1 LANFNL
7 GLETTKDPDYS
18 GESRLDRSVFVDRTG
33 AAAAEDSRRKIVGIT
48 NAVGNIFDTVNY
60 GIEKAAESAVK
71 EGVEPIRNEQGGD
84 VYGLEGQS
92 QNNAQP
98 VGMPPQ
104 GVTRYAEG
112 MTKLKAQ
119 YDQGVIT
126 DSRYYEQLEVLTRQ
140 VKARFPGYE
149 DHIDK
154 TIHRIT
160 GVTPANALRNARM
173 EELKATAS
181 DSQREAEKQQTFLR
195 QNIEYLPAGW
205 ETRPFEE
212 NQEHIRLGKR
222 AKEDID
228 RKIAEF
234 NLKDK
239 ERSASDDE
247 KKKLANS
254 IAADTRDEFRR
265 VTQPILDEAIAKI
278 DAGKSIDPTE
288 AAGLVKAY
296 EFNLQTALYRKL
308 SKMTLPDGE
317 YDRLVNAA
325 MGDVKSFE
333 MAMISGDASMLKQN
347 KLIVEAMGDEQFRKL
362 YQDSPLAQK
371 VELLRRMPQGIQQA
385 VMLDQGTKLVGPV
398 LDTLGLNKA
407 GIPGSTANAQELPK
421 ATQGALNLFKVDNA
435 TSHLG
440 ESMAIPQMTPIEQ
453 IDKLAQLPGGATAKA
468 MQAYVNDWVRLMT
481 DEKLPDD
488 LKAGVTKRFFSEENF
503 DFLKK
508 FRSASDKQAV
518 YRAFTSPKVVAEMQK
533 HKGPEYDRY
542 SAWVKQN
549 FHHVFKS
556 EIDNL
561 ADIPNRPYVNLE
573 FNESTGKFLLTPT
586 EEGRRVGELE
596 ARKAGRM
603 SLAGATMNQ
612 IERLY
617 NQAPLEKSVNELNS
631 VMENVKPIV
640 EGEGFTFQQE
650 VKNLIHFEATH
661 DKKNSTF
668 WQWFLKGASK
678 ESKDESF
685 GGLNINFSEASR
697 TPGGINQALDALK
710 SSFAKGESGE
720 DYNRL
725 VNKKGSKEAFR
736 APLTGMTVSEV
747 LAYQEDMKASGHLS
761 SAAGKYQ
768 ILKGTLRS
776 LVREG
781 AIKLEDKYDE
791 ATQEKAAEA
800 LLERRGL
807 SDYLAGKIP
816 LTKFMR
822 NLGDEW
828 EILKKSPT
836 AYHKTMKELEVL
848 KAAGG

>member
-33 AAAAEDSRRKIVGIT
+33 AAAAEDSRRKIAGIA
-48 NAVGNIFDTVNY
+48 NAVGSIFDTVNY
-60 GIEKAAESAVK
+60 GIEKAAETAVK

-154 TIHRIT
+154 TIHRVT

-205 ETRPFEE
+205 ETRPFAE

-247 KKKLANS
+247 QKKLANS
-254 IAADTRDEFRR
+254 IATDTRDEYRR

-278 DAGKSIDPTE
+278 DAGKSVNPAE
-288 AAGLVKAY
+288 AAELVKAY
-296 EFNLQTALYRKL
+296 EFNLKTALHGKL
-308 SKMTLPDGE
+308 SRMNLPSEEYNRLMT
-317 YDRLVNAA
+317 AA
-325 MGDVKSFE
+325 VEDVKSFE
-333 MAMISGDASMLKQN
+333 QAMISGDASMLKQN
-347 KLIVEAMGDEQFRKL
+347 KLHIESMADENYRKL
-362 YQDSPLAQK
+362 YEESDLVQKMEMLKRLPQAAQTQLFADFSTKITGPLA
-371 VELLRRMPQGIQQA
+371 
-385 VMLDQGTKLVGPV
+385 DQLK
-398 LDTLGLNKA
+398 
-407 GIPGSTANAQELPK
+407 IPGSTANPQELPK
-421 ATQGALNLFKVDNA
+421 QTQGALNAFKLDNA
-435 TSHLG
+435 S
-440 ESMAIPQMTPIEQ
+440 SFAASAARMKQMKPIDQ
-453 IDKLAQLPGGATAKA
+453 LDRLAQFPGGSSAKA
-468 MQAYVNDWVRLMT
+468 MQSYVNDWVHLMT
-481 DEKLPDD
+481 NESLPPEV
-488 LKAGVTKRFFSEENF
+488 KAGAASRFFSEDNF

-508 FRSASDKQAV
+508 FSTASDKQAV
-518 YRAFTSPKVVAEMQK
+518 YRAFTSPRMVAEMQK
-533 HKGPEYDRY
+533 LKGTKEYDQY

-668 WQWFLKGASK
+668 WQWFLKGASQ

-697 TPGGINQALDALK
+697 SPGGMNQALDALK

-725 VNKKGSKEAFR
+725 VNKRGSKEAFR
-736 APLTGMTVSEV
+736 APLTSMTVSEV

-768 ILKGTLRS
+768 IIKGTLRS

-781 AIKLEDKYDE
+781 VIKPDDKYDE

-816 LTKFMR
+816 LTRFMR

-828 EILKKSPT
+828 EIIKKSPE
-836 AYHKTMKELEVL
+836 AYRKTMKELETL
-848 KAAGG
+848 KAADG